1 MDITILYF
9 FGYFIIGLLVGLI
22 NVKRV
27 DKNER
32 TEWVVASMGFWPIYV
47 PCILFEIIKNAIEFV
62 SKQIKKYKK

>member
-1 MDITILYF
+1 MNIAIWYF

-27 DKNER
+27 DKAER
-32 TEWVVASMGFWPIYV
+32 TEWVAASIAFWPVYV
-47 PCILFEIIKNAIEFV
+47 PCLLLEKIESAIEFV

>member
-1 MDITILYF
+1 MDNAILYF

-27 DKNER
+27 DKAER
-32 TEWVVASMGFWPIYV
+32 TEWVAASIAFWPVYV
-47 PCILFEIIKNAIEFV
+47 PCLLIEKIEDAIEFV